1 MWRLRKAVRREVREL
16 PQSRIISGILATRKG
31 KATKFAAFFCL
42 FTVLTGCLGGGVTR
56 TPEGLD
62 ISHHNVVTDWKAV
75 KADFIFVKATEGSNW
90 TDPDWTANQKGAR
103 AAGIP
108 VGAYH
113 FMTTSSSAESQFE
126 HFRRVVHKDSIDL
139 IPVLDIEKQTPGY
152 VLSRK
157 TLQAEVRTWVD
168 LCEKHYGKKPILYSK
183 QSFYLKN
190 FAGSFGD
197 CLYWCGE
204 VDSSEAYVSF
214 TDWCL
219 WQYKISHT
227 PGIKGKVD
235 HNRMSPYHTF
245 AELWL

>member
-1 MWRLRKAVRREVREL
+1 MPQGRIIKGTLVHFKRKA
-16 PQSRIISGILATRKG
+16 TR
-31 KATKFAAFFCL
+31 FAAFFCL
-42 FTVLTGCLGGGVTR
+42 LFCLGACLGGRGERV
-56 TPEGLD
+56 PEGLD
-62 ISHHNVVTDWKAV
+62 ISHHNIVTDWKAV

-90 TDPDWTANQKGAR
+90 VDPDWTANQRGAR

-113 FMTTSSSAESQFE
+113 FMTTSSPAEAQFE
-126 HFRRVVHKDSIDL
+126 HFRRVVHRDSIDL
-139 IPVLDIEKQTPGY
+139 VPVLDIEKQTAGHILP
-152 VLSRK
+152 RK
-157 TLQAEVRTWVD
+157 ALQEEVRTWVD

-190 FAGSFGD
+190 FAASFGD
-197 CLYWCGE
+197 CLYWCG
-204 VDSSEAYVSF
+204 DAGSSEAYVSF
-214 TDWCL
+214 TDWCI

-235 HNRMSPYHTF
+235 HNKMSPYHTF

>member
-1 MWRLRKAVRREVREL
+1 M
-16 PQSRIISGILATRKG
+16 PQGRVISGVLANAKG

-42 FTVLTGCLGGGVTR
+42 ITTLCSCLGGGSGRV
-56 TPEGLD
+56 PEGLD

-75 KADFIFVKATEGSNW
+75 KADFIFIKATEGSNW
-90 TDPDWTANQKGAR
+90 VDPDWKRNQRGAR
-103 AAGIP
+103 AAKIP
-108 VGAYH
+108 LGAYH
-113 FMTTSSSAESQFE
+113 FMTTSSDAASQFE
-126 HFRRVVHKDSIDL
+126 NFRRTVHRDAIDL
-139 IPVLDIEKQTPGY
+139 IPVLDIEKQTPGHI
-152 VLSRK
+152 LSRRD
-157 TLQAEVRTWVD
+157 LQAQVRIWVD
-168 LCEKHYGKKPILYSK
+168 LCEQYYGKKPILYSK
-183 QSFYLKN
+183 QAFYLKN

-214 TDWCL
+214 TDWSI

-227 PGIKGKVD
+227 SGIKGKVD